1 MADSLQ
7 IEVAFALPDK
17 QFLTV
22 VTLPSGATIADAV
35 AASGVAAQ
43 FPHIDM
49 ASLTAGVWGHPAE
62 RDAMLKDGDRVELY
76 RPLLRDPR
84 EARRELAQ
92 AGLTMRGGNDTD
104 QD

>member
-7 IEVAFALPDK
+7 IEVAFALPEK

-22 VTLPSGATIADAV
+22 VTLPSGATVADAV
-35 AASGVAAQ
+35 AASGLAAE

-49 ASLTAGVWGHPAE
+49 DSLPAGVWGHPAD
-62 RDAMLKDGDRVELY
+62 RNVTLKDGDRVELY